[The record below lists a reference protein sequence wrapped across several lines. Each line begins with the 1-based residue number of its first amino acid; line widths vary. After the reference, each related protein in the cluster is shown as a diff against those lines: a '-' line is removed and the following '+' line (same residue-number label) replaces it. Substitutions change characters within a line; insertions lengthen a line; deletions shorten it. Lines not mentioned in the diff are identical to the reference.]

1 MIKWEKHRK
10 ARNTRPGGSLQT
22 DAGMADD
29 TETADDFGMAYD
41 TGTAYNTGTA
51 YDTGTA
57 DNTETDNNT
66 RMMLFEKKSADR
78 FQSQAVHAV
87 TGF

>member
-1 MIKWEKHRK
+1 MIKWEKHRNV
-10 ARNTRPGGSLQT
+10 RNTTSGGSLQT
-22 DAGMADD
+22 DAG
-29 TETADDFGMAYD
+29 TADDFGMAD
-41 TGTAYNTGTA
+41 N
-51 YDTGTA
+51 TGTA

>member
-10 ARNTRPGGSLQT
+10 ARNTRPGGSLQA
-22 DAGMADD
+22 DAG
-29 TETADDFGMAYD
+29 TADD
-41 TGTAYNTGTA
+41 TGTA

-57 DNTETDNNT
+57 DNTRIDNNT
-66 RMMLFEKKSADR
+66 RMMLYEKKSADR

>member
-1 MIKWEKHRK
+1 MIKWEKHRNV
-10 ARNTRPGGSLQT
+10 RNTTSGGSLQT
-22 DAGMADD
+22 DA
-29 TETADDFGMAYD
+29 
-41 TGTAYNTGTA
+41 
-51 YDTGTA
+51 GTA